1 MKISSRLFLL
11 FFAAF
16 IFSCSKDSL
25 VDLGYPSTYHK
36 TGIRPNGDLRVF
48 SSAGEINN
56 RDIISRFNQTDSFF
70 FNNTSDELGNYSHK
84 MDSIYFSD
92 AGNAIMTEYNTALH
106 CLVKQEGKNFLLTRT
121 DTTNGTTYL
130 NEMSHNITYYL
141 GQVKPDLYSES
152 LYSSTRGNY
161 YFNYS
166 ATEKFILSKPGA
178 ELVAPILE
186 YKIYRAAV
194 NGGGDYSG
202 YINNILQD
210 DFFKNLDK
218 GDTVIIKDYLI
229 TYEK

>member
-1 MKISSRLFLL
+1 MNVSSRLFLL
-11 FFAAF
+11 FIGVF

-25 VDLGYPSTYHK
+25 SDLDYPSTYHK
-36 TGIRPNGDLRVF
+36 SGIKPNGSLRVF

-56 RDIISRFNQTDSFF
+56 RDIISRFNQTDSSF
-70 FNNTSDELGNYSHK
+70 FNNTSDNIGNYPGK
-84 MDSIYFSD
+84 MDSVYFSD

-106 CLVKQEGKNFLLTRT
+106 CLVKQEGKNFLLTRA
-121 DTTNGTTYL
+121 DTTKGTTYL

-152 LYSSTRGNY
+152 LYSSTRGDY

-166 ATEKFILSKPGA
+166 ATEKFILSKPGE

-186 YKIYRAAV
+186 YKLYRAAV
-194 NGGGDYSG
+194 NGGGDNFG

-218 GDTVIIKDYLI
+218 GDTIIIKDFLI